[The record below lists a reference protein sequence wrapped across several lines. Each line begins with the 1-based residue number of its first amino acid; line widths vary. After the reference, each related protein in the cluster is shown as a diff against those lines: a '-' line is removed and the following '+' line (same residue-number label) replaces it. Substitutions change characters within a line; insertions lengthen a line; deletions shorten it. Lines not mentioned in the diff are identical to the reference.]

1 MGIEYLCP
9 RLSRRGLAI
18 FSPVEWLTICIPGPA
33 RLHYIHPFT
42 QEFCCLYR
50 PCPYPPHLYCQREKP
65 VTTIRERLKADAQ
78 ELYPQLVAWRRDFHA
93 HPELGFQET
102 RTAGIVAQH
111 LHDLGLEV
119 STGIGRTGVVA
130 LVEGDQA
137 GEDAPTVMLRF
148 DMDALP
154 ILEETGLPFA
164 SQNPGVMHACGHDGH
179 TAVGMGVAQL
189 LARHREHLAGRVKL
203 VFQPAEEISQGA
215 AAMIADGVLQGPTPA
230 ASFGL
235 HLWSRLP
242 LNQVVV
248 QSGPLWAAADKFRLS
263 IHGKGGH
270 GATPHDTIDA
280 TLVACQVVV
289 ALQSIVAR
297 NVNPVDTAVVTVGSA
312 SNIISEQA
320 VLEGT
325 VRSFEPSVRSLLHRR
340 IDEVA
345 AGICAAFGAH
355 HEFSVLDGCSATVNS
370 PAGAALMQGVAESVV
385 GGEQVAQIAP
395 MMVGEDMAEFLKRA
409 PGCFVLVGAASP
421 ETGLF
426 SPHHSPTFDF
436 DERVLPTGVALL
448 ANAAVAW
455 LDEQAG

>member
-1 MGIEYLCP
+1 MTNIQDRIISE
-9 RLSRRGLAI
+9 AQQI
-18 FSPVEWLTICIPGPA
+18 F
-33 RLHYIHPFT
+33 
-42 QEFCCLYR
+42 
-50 PCPYPPHLYCQREKP
+50 
-65 VTTIRERLKADAQ
+65 
-78 ELYPQLVAWRRDFHA
+78 PQLVAWRRDFHA

-130 LVEGDQA
+130 LVEGEDTA
-137 GEDAPTVMLRF
+137 ADAPTVMLRF

-164 SQNPGVMHACGHDGH
+164 SQTPGVMHACGHDGH
-179 TAVGMGVAQL
+179 TAIGMGVARL
-189 LARHREHLAGRVKL
+189 LARHKEHLRGRVKL

-215 AAMIADGVLQGPTPA
+215 RAMIADGVLDTPTPS

-248 QSGPLWAAADKFRLS
+248 QSGPLWAAADRFDLT

-270 GATPHDTIDA
+270 GATPHDTIDT
-280 TLVACQVVV
+280 TLVASQIVV

-297 NVNPVDTAVVTVGSA
+297 NVNPTETAVVTIGSFQSGSA
-312 SNIISEQA
+312 FNIISEQA
-320 VLEGT
+320 LLTGT
-325 VRSFEPSVRSLLHRR
+325 VRTFNPAVRTLVHQR
-340 IDEVA
+340 IEEVA
-345 AGICAAFGAH
+345 AGICQAFGASY
-355 HEFSVLDGCSATVNS
+355 EFSVPTSCQATINS
-370 PAGAALMQGVAESVV
+370 PEGAALMQRVAEGVV
-385 GGEQVAQIAP
+385 GPEQIAQIDP
-395 MMVGEDMAEFLKRA
+395 MMVGEDMAEFLSRA

-436 DERVLPTGVALL
+436 DERMLPTGVALL
-448 ANAAVAW
+448 ANAAITW
-455 LDEQAG
+455 LEKTTADSGQ